1 MRAVLKCKRAC
12 DALLLTCVHV
22 SYCDQSSVKSRHA
35 EMVTH
40 KYVYICETVHVQL
53 RQKDLLRGHLAALDK
68 EYDKCHETWAKGE
81 FHNFNES
88 SLPHIFL
95 NHYKHGCSPYSNKWN
110 ARHAHEQCALLLD
123 VRACTAQ
130 KIARTVVSTVRGGL
144 RLRMRP
150 WSNPRLCSIL
160 RQQLFKIYV
169 YIYRCCLT

>member
-95 NHYKHGCSPYSNKWN
+95 NHYKHGCSPYSNK
-110 ARHAHEQCALLLD
+110 
-123 VRACTAQ
+123 
-130 KIARTVVSTVRGGL
+130 
-144 RLRMRP
+144 
-150 WSNPRLCSIL
+150 
-160 RQQLFKIYV
+160 
-169 YIYRCCLT
+169 